1 MTAQLQPLDHALIA
15 VLRNKFKRWLN
26 LEMAKDE
33 GVPPKFAKICE
44 MTEILYGMRPEIGKY
59 CWNNTIFKG
68 KDEVEVPEE
77 IVTSFVE
84 VQE

>member
-15 VLRNKFKRWLN
+15 VLKNKFKRWLN

-33 GVPPKFAKICE
+33 GVSPKFAKICE

-59 CWNNTIFKG
+59 CWNNTIFKERM
-68 KDEVEVPEE
+68 K
-77 IVTSFVE
+77 SKYRKK
-84 VQE
+84 